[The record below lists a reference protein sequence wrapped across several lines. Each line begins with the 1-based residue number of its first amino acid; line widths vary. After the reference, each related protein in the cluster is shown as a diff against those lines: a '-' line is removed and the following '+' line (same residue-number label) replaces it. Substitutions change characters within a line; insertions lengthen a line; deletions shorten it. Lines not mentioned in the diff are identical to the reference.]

1 MDVEWGTGMDDTI
14 ATTLRTIILQNP
26 LSKFDTACVT
36 AVARIGRGGS
46 GHHRIAADRAGDH
59 GG

>member
-1 MDVEWGTGMDDTI
+1 MDMGWSTGMDDTI

-26 LSKFDTACVT
+26 PFYFDTACAT
-36 AVARIGRGGS
+36 DVAGIGRGGS